1 MLCWDIASPGLVRLG
16 RKNSLIHMPE
26 LPEVQ
31 TVVTQLDRKITGKHI
46 VSVWSDWPKK
56 ILTPFPMFVKGVTE
70 AMILGARRLGKHI
83 VIDLDNNQSI
93 VAHLKM
99 TGHFLVK
106 NEENR
111 RDPAFTED
119 PINGYIHHIITFTD
133 GTTLEFSD
141 MRKFGW
147 LKLMPTAEVNDHKS
161 IAELGIDALSRKLTP
176 ELFREILMKR
186 KSRPIGGVL
195 LEQNLIAGIGN
206 IYRSEALFLA
216 GILPTR
222 RIATLRAVEWP
233 RVLPAIKKV
242 LRHAVKLRGTSD
254 GDFRDT
260 DGLQGRFKRVL
271 YVYGRTGESCKKCG
285 TIIERKKLGSRS
297 IFFCSSCQK

>member
-1 MLCWDIASPGLVRLG
+1 
-16 RKNSLIHMPE
+16 MPE

-31 TVVTQLDRKITGKHI
+31 TVVSQLDQKISGKQI
-46 VSVWSDWPKK
+46 VSVWSDWQKK
-56 ILTPFPMFVKGVTE
+56 ILTPFSDFAKKTKGATV
-70 AMILGARRLGKHI
+70 LGARRLGKHI
-83 VIDLDNNQSI
+83 VIDLDNEHSI

-106 NEENR
+106 DASNR
-111 RDPAFTED
+111 NSDAFTKD
-119 PINGYIHHIITFTD
+119 RINGYIHHIITFAD

-147 LKLMPTAEVNDHKS
+147 LRLLKTPEVEGLKS
-161 IAELGIDALSRKLTP
+161 IAELGVDALSRKLTP
-176 ELFREILMKR
+176 TLFRELLLTR
-186 KSRPIGGVL
+186 KHRTVGEVL
-195 LEQNLIAGIGN
+195 LEQHLIAGIGN

-222 RIATLRAVEWP
+222 KIETLKQSEWP
-233 RVLPAIKKV
+233 KLLPAIKKV
-242 LRHAVKLRGTSD
+242 LHHAVKLRGTSD

-271 YVYGRTGESCKKCG
+271 YVYGRTGEPCKKCG
-285 TIIERKKLGSRS
+285 TIIERKKIGSRS
-297 IFFCSSCQK
+297 IFFCSRCQC

>member
-1 MLCWDIASPGLVRLG
+1 
-16 RKNSLIHMPE
+16 MPE

-31 TVVTQLDRKITGKHI
+31 TVVSQLDRKLSGKRI

-56 ILTPFPMFVKGVTE
+56 ILTPFPMFVKGVTG
-70 AMILGARRLGKHI
+70 ATVLGARRLGKHI

-106 NEENR
+106 NQKNR
-111 RDPAFTED
+111 LDPAFIED
-119 PINGYIHHIITFTD
+119 PINGYIHHTVTFTD

-147 LKLMPTAEVNDHKS
+147 LKLMPTVEVNDHKS
-161 IAELGIDALSRKLTP
+161 IADLGIDALSRKLTP
-176 ELFREILMKR
+176 ELFREILSKR
-186 KSRPIGGVL
+186 KSRPIGSIL

-222 RIATLRAVEWP
+222 RIATLRPVEWP

>member
-1 MLCWDIASPGLVRLG
+1 
-16 RKNSLIHMPE
+16 MPE

-31 TVVTQLDRKITGKHI
+31 TVVSQLAEKVSGKRI

-56 ILTPFPMFVKGVTE
+56 ILTPFSEFEQRVQGAT
-70 AMILGARRLGKHI
+70 ILGVRRLGKHI
-83 VIDLDNNQSI
+83 VIDLDNSHSV

-106 NEENR
+106 NEINR
-111 RDPAFTED
+111 ESEAFVDD

-147 LKLMPTAEVNDHKS
+147 LRLMKTEEVGQHKS

-176 ELFREILMKR
+176 ELFSKILMKR
-186 KSRPIGGVL
+186 KSCPVGTVL

-206 IYRSEALFLA
+206 IYRSEGLFLA
-216 GILPTR
+216 GVIPTR
-222 RIATLRAVEWP
+222 KIETLTKEEWP
-233 RVLPAIKKV
+233 KLLPAIKKV
-242 LRHAVKLRGTSD
+242 LRHAVKLGGTSD

-271 YVYGRTGESCKKCG
+271 YVYGRTGLPCKKCG

-297 IFFCSSCQK
+297 IFFCPSCQY

>member
-1 MLCWDIASPGLVRLG
+1 
-16 RKNSLIHMPE
+16 MPE

-31 TVVTQLDRKITGKHI
+31 TVVTQLDHKLSGKRI

-56 ILTPFPMFVKGVTE
+56 ILTPFPTFVKGVTG
-70 AMILGARRLGKHI
+70 ATILGARRLGKHI
-83 VIDLDNNQSI
+83 VIDLDNDQSI

-106 NEENR
+106 HDRNR
-111 RDPAFTED
+111 SAPAFTED
-119 PINGYIHHIITFTD
+119 PINGYIHHIISFTD

-147 LKLMPTAEVNDHKS
+147 LKLMPTEEVNDHKS
-161 IAELGIDALSRKLTP
+161 IAELGIDALSRQLTP
-176 ELFREILMKR
+176 TFFREILMKR
-186 KSRPIGGVL
+186 KHRSIGTVL

-216 GILPTR
+216 GILPQR
-222 RIATLRAVEWP
+222 PISTLTDSEWQKS
-233 RVLPAIKKV
+233 LPAIKKV
-242 LRHAVKLRGTSD
+242 LRHAVRLCGTSD

-271 YVYGRTGESCKKCG
+271 YVYGRTGKPCKRCG
-285 TIIERKKLGSRS
+285 TIIVRKKLGSRS
-297 IFFCSSCQK
+297 IFFCSFCQK

>member
-1 MLCWDIASPGLVRLG
+1 
-16 RKNSLIHMPE
+16 MPE

-31 TVVTQLDRKITGKHI
+31 TVVSQIDRKISGKTI
-46 VSVWSDWPKK
+46 EKVWSDWKKK
-56 ILTPFPMFVKGVTE
+56 ILTPFPVFSRNIRGATVQ
-70 AMILGARRLGKHI
+70 GARRLGKHI
-83 VIDLDNNQSI
+83 VIDLDNGFSI

-106 NEENR
+106 NTENR
-111 RDPAFTED
+111 ESDAFTKD
-119 PINGYIHHIITFTD
+119 PINGYIHHIFTFTD

-147 LKLMPTAEVNDHKS
+147 LRAMPTSEVEDLKS
-161 IAELGIDALSRKLTP
+161 IATLGIDALSRKLTP
-176 ELFREILMKR
+176 KLFQELLMKR
-186 KSRPIGGVL
+186 AKRSVGAVL
-195 LEQNLIAGIGN
+195 LEQERIAGIGN

-216 GILPTR
+216 HILPMRHIETLTR
-222 RIATLRAVEWP
+222 SEWQEL
-233 RVLPAIKKV
+233 LPVIKKV

-271 YVYGRTGESCKKCG
+271 YVYGRTGKPCKKCG
-285 TIIERKKLGSRS
+285 TIIERKKIGSRS
-297 IFFCSSCQK
+297 VFFCPQCQK

>member
-1 MLCWDIASPGLVRLG
+1 
-16 RKNSLIHMPE
+16 MPE

-31 TVVTQLDRKITGKHI
+31 TVVSQLDRKISGRRI
-46 VSVWSDWPKK
+46 VSAWSDWQKK
-56 ILTPFPMFVKGVTE
+56 ILTPFGEFSTGIKGALVT
-70 AMILGARRLGKHI
+70 GVRRLGKHI
-83 VIDLDNNQSI
+83 VIDLDNGHCI

-106 NEENR
+106 DDTNR
-111 RDPAFTED
+111 QSDPFVKD
-119 PINGYIHHIITFTD
+119 RINGYIHHIITFAD

-147 LKLMPTAEVNDHKS
+147 LRLMATEDVEKHKS
-161 IAELGIDALSRKLTP
+161 IAELGVDALSRVLTSSVFQG
-176 ELFREILMKR
+176 LLMRR
-186 KSRPIGGVL
+186 KHRTVGEVL

-206 IYRSEALFLA
+206 IYRSEGLYLA

-222 RIATLRAVEWP
+222 KIETLQPSEWQKL
-233 RVLPAIKKV
+233 LPAIKKV
-242 LRHAVKLRGTSD
+242 LRHAVRLRGTSD

-271 YVYGRTGESCKKCG
+271 YVYGRTGQPCKKCG
-285 TIIERKKLGSRS
+285 TMIERKKIGSRS
-297 IFFCSSCQK
+297 VFSCPSCQQ

>member
-1 MLCWDIASPGLVRLG
+1 
-16 RKNSLIHMPE
+16 MPE

-31 TVVTQLDRKITGKHI
+31 TVVSQLDRKISGKVI
-46 VSVWSDWPKK
+46 ISVWSDWQKK
-56 ILTPFPMFVKGVTE
+56 ILTPFVEFSKRLKGAKV
-70 AMILGARRLGKHI
+70 LGARRLGKHI
-83 VIDLDNNQSI
+83 VIDLDNEYSI

-106 NEENR
+106 DKSNR
-111 RDPAFTED
+111 EDPAFTED
-119 PINGYIHHIITFTD
+119 PINGYIHHIVTFTD

-147 LKLMPTAEVNDHKS
+147 LRLVETKEVEKLKS
-161 IAELGIDALSRKLTP
+161 IAELGIDALSPKLTSVH
-176 ELFREILMKR
+176 FRELLLKR
-186 KSRPIGGVL
+186 KKRPVGGVL

-222 RIATLRAVEWP
+222 KIETLKKEEWQKL
-233 RVLPAIKKV
+233 LPAIKKV

-271 YVYGRTGESCKKCG
+271 YVYGRTGKPCKKCD
-285 TIIERKKLGSRS
+285 TIIERKKIGSRS
-297 IFFCSSCQK
+297 IFLCPHCQK

>member
-1 MLCWDIASPGLVRLG
+1 MKTRLCYARTTF
-16 RKNSLIHMPE
+16 KNFMPE

-31 TVVTQLDRKITGKHI
+31 TVVSQLDRKISGKVI
-46 VSVWSDWPKK
+46 VSVWSDWQKK
-56 ILTPFPMFVKGVTE
+56 ILTPFKTFSRTLKGAKV
-70 AMILGARRLGKHI
+70 LGARRLGKHI
-83 VIDLDNNQSI
+83 VIDLDNTYSI

-106 NEENR
+106 DKNNRENA
-111 RDPAFTED
+111 AFTED
-119 PINGYIHHIITFTD
+119 PINGYIHHIITFKD

-147 LKLMPTAEVNDHKS
+147 LRLVKTEEVEHLKS
-161 IAELGIDALSRKLTP
+161 IAELGIDALSSKLTP
-176 ELFREILMKR
+176 VYFRELLLKR
-186 KSRPIGGVL
+186 KKRPVGGVL

-222 RIATLRAVEWP
+222 KIETLKKDEWQKL
-233 RVLPAIKKV
+233 LPAIKKV

-271 YVYGRTGESCKKCG
+271 YVYGRTGKPCKKCD
-285 TIIERKKLGSRS
+285 TMIERKKIGSRS
-297 IFFCSSCQK
+297 IFLCSRCQK

>member
-1 MLCWDIASPGLVRLG
+1 
-16 RKNSLIHMPE
+16 MPE

-31 TVVTQLDRKITGKHI
+31 TVVSQLHQKITGKRI
-46 VSVWSDWPKK
+46 VSVWSDWSKK
-56 ILTPFPMFVKGVTE
+56 ILTPFFEFEQGVE
-70 AMILGARRLGKHI
+70 KAKILGVRRLGKHI
-83 VIDLDNNQSI
+83 VIDLDNQQSI

-106 NEENR
+106 NKENR
-111 RDPAFTED
+111 ESSAFVDD
-119 PINGYIHHIITFTD
+119 PINGYIHHIFTFAD
-133 GTTLEFSD
+133 KTTLEFSD

-147 LKLMPTAEVNDHKS
+147 LKLVKTDEVEGHKS
-161 IAELGIDALSRKLTP
+161 IAELGIDALSRKLT
-176 ELFREILMKR
+176 EKLFYEILMKR
-186 KSRPIGGVL
+186 KARPVGVVL

-216 GILPTR
+216 GVIPSR
-222 RIATLRAVEWP
+222 KISTLTKDEWSKL
-233 RVLPAIKKV
+233 LPAIKKV
-242 LRHAVKLRGTSD
+242 LRHAVRLRGTSD

-271 YVYGRTGESCKKCG
+271 YVYGRTGKPCKKCG

-297 IFFCSSCQK
+297 IFFCPSCQQ

>member
-1 MLCWDIASPGLVRLG
+1 
-16 RKNSLIHMPE
+16 MPE

-31 TVVTQLDRKITGKHI
+31 TVVSQLAEKVSGKRI

-56 ILTPFPMFVKGVTE
+56 ILTPFSEFEQRVQGAT
-70 AMILGARRLGKHI
+70 ILGVRRLGKHI
-83 VIDLDNNQSI
+83 VIDLDNSHSV

-106 NEENR
+106 NEINR
-111 RDPAFTED
+111 ESEAFVDD

-147 LKLMPTAEVNDHKS
+147 LRLMKTEEVGQHKS

-176 ELFREILMKR
+176 ELFSKILMKR
-186 KSRPIGGVL
+186 KSCPVGTVL

-206 IYRSEALFLA
+206 IYRSEGLFLA
-216 GILPTR
+216 GVIPTR
-222 RIATLRAVEWP
+222 KIETLTKEEWP
-233 RVLPAIKKV
+233 KLLPAIKKV
-242 LRHAVKLRGTSD
+242 LRHAVKLGGTSD

-271 YVYGRTGESCKKCG
+271 YVYGRTGLPCKKCG

-297 IFFCSSCQK
+297 IFICLRCQK